1 MFYKLFC
8 ALFYILTERGRKVD
22 DTDNTQY
29 SILLNISKEIGELKG
44 DIHNLENKISRT
56 DSKIEEVFDALTKK
70 QEYLRDSIESEI
82 DIVRIDLKD
91 ARAEIARLKDRIAL
105 LEDSPKTKL
114 FEIFEKFKGLLIA
127 AILAAIVGYCMS
139 FIKDLAF
146 VVRKPP
152 VSATQTEQ
160 TIQGE

>member
-1 MFYKLFC
+1 M
-8 ALFYILTERGRKVD
+8 D